1 VTTKKSGAPVPLAR
15 IELSPLVPSDQTA
28 IVQADLEGR
37 FRFGG
42 LKPGKYTAIARA
54 DGLAPAAA
62 SWVEVP
68 GADLDLRMT
77 EGAFVEGHVVNA
89 DGSPAEGAELSSSPN
104 ESVLS
109 VEHGAFSMQVSP
121 GRPRLVVRG
130 RHAAA
135 VLQLPFVAP
144 GTTLHN
150 VVVRLAPGA
159 SISGVVVGGEP
170 KAPAVG
176 AAVSV
181 TPAGTSEPIA
191 RQTSGAGGAF
201 SFGALPPGIYDVSAS
216 AAARGRGSKRGL
228 VVEQGAH
235 SEVQLDLFPEA
246 GVHGVVRD
254 DEGKPVPGAIVK
266 EAWGPKETVSGAD
279 GSYSLTGFTSDH
291 VWLLAMRSRDE
302 DGDSESI
309 ELPAGAEV
317 ERDLWVQRNGILTG
331 SVRFASG
338 QQLPADLQVH
348 AMRTTPFFASR
359 AVAIGSTSRY
369 RLSLPPGSYQIA
381 AVGDMSDR
389 EKQPL
394 ALVAAGTE
402 TTFDVVVPGPAGDLG
417 VVDGVVLEPD
427 GAPSPGAEVFLRAA
441 DTEIVARVT
450 AGDDGAFHV
459 EPLSGAPVVAA
470 AFNGGRSGSASLDGS
485 SGPVLVRLGRAA
497 SLSGRLIAARVPE
510 SFEVISFV
518 RDYPAPMLARSWQS
532 WSPHRFTGD
541 HFRLDDLLPGKRTVS
556 ITTDDGRFG
565 ETSVVLKGGD
575 EGEVTIDLQPTASL
589 AGRVVS
595 YRSHQPVALA
605 SVELDGRGS
614 KTDETGRFTFDDVS
628 GGEHWLSVSHSDRYW
643 VATRT
648 LSLSAAQVVDLGDV
662 ELQPPQTPPGA
673 IGIYPAALDNE
684 IVIDHVIEGSPAES
698 AGLLQGDVITRVDD
712 VKVRTP
718 DELRQ
723 QVIGTPG
730 TPVRLSVRRA
740 GVTSFVTVVRAP
752 KTVQ

>member
-1 VTTKKSGAPVPLAR
+1 MRSAFIARALVAVLAALALMLRPKGTPITAGPVARAVSTESQHVAAPLVLPPQPAAIAASDNRGERLSGRVTTKKSGAPVPLAR

-216 AAARGRGSKRGL
+216 AAARGRGNKRGL
-228 VVEQGAH
+228 VVEQGAY

-254 DEGKPVPGAIVK
+254 HEGKPVPGAIVK
-266 EAWGPKETVSGAD
+266 EAWGSQETVSGAD

-317 ERDLWVQRNGILTG
+317 ERDIWVQRNGILTG

-338 QQLPADLQVH
+338 QQLPADLHVH

-359 AVAIGSTSRY
+359 AVAIGSTGRY

-381 AVGDMSDR
+381 AVGDIVRPR
-389 EKQPL
+389 E
-394 ALVAAGTE
+394 AATG
-402 TTFDVVVPGPAGDLG
+402 LG
-417 VVDGVVLEPD
+417 
-427 GAPSPGAEVFLRAA
+427 
-441 DTEIVARVT
+441 
-450 AGDDGAFHV
+450 
-459 EPLSGAPVVAA
+459 
-470 AFNGGRSGSASLDGS
+470 GGG
-485 SGPVLVRLGRAA
+485 
-497 SLSGRLIAARVPE
+497 
-510 SFEVISFV
+510 
-518 RDYPAPMLARSWQS
+518 
-532 WSPHRFTGD
+532 HGD
-541 HFRLDDLLPGKRTVS
+541 HFRCCG
-556 ITTDDGRFG
+556 
-565 ETSVVLKGGD
+565 
-575 EGEVTIDLQPTASL
+575 A
-589 AGRVVS
+589 
-595 YRSHQPVALA
+595 RSC
-605 SVELDGRGS
+605 
-614 KTDETGRFTFDDVS
+614 
-628 GGEHWLSVSHSDRYW
+628 W
-643 VATRT
+643 
-648 LSLSAAQVVDLGDV
+648 
-662 ELQPPQTPPGA
+662 
-673 IGIYPAALDNE
+673 
-684 IVIDHVIEGSPAES
+684 
-698 AGLLQGDVITRVDD
+698 
-712 VKVRTP
+712 
-718 DELRQ
+718 
-723 QVIGTPG
+723 
-730 TPVRLSVRRA
+730 
-740 GVTSFVTVVRAP
+740 
-752 KTVQ
+752 